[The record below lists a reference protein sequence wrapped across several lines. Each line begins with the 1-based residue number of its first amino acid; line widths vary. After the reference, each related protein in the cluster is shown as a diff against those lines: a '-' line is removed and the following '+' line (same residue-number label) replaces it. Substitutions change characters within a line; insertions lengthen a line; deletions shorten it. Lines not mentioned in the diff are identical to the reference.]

1 MVTVALA
8 LTKESPKTAVSIEA
22 TGETKVEDNSE
33 SNQAIEKPGEV
44 APEEVVEDK
53 PLVKVELTIPEDAIE
68 ASQQQAGIVEDG
80 KVNIS
85 VTTFVP
91 APEEVT
97 TEVKAEDVNRDVP
110 KSIPLAAAKFEPSG
124 LKFKKSVTISIPN
137 PIPGI
142 TFADAD
148 MILTYQNPNTGEWGD
163 AKDNNGNVI
172 KNISSTTESGAVTAY
187 TAEVDHFSAYAIE
200 NQVNSKVEKEVIQKD
215 EILGQESRD
224 NSENAKA
231 LTGIVLKYKEKTGWD
246 YEKGRG
252 VVEAIKEALGS
263 SVPENT
269 LNAMAAY
276 LKTRMYSLMGT
287 TSGVTETERTYNTV
301 NVNGYTEMNYTC
313 YAKTRKTTL
322 STTVVYGGSE
332 KTISV
337 SAIRYTGADQQYK
350 TVTYNPTHSGG
361 KGGSI

>member
-1 MVTVALA
+1 MRFYPF
-8 LTKESPKTAVSIEA
+8 SFFFFF
-22 TGETKVEDNSE
+22 
-33 SNQAIEKPGEV
+33 QA
-44 APEEVVEDK
+44 
-53 PLVKVELTIPEDAIE
+53 
-68 ASQQQAGIVEDG
+68 EDG
-80 KVNIS
+80 IRDFCLS
-85 VTTFVP
+85 RGLG
-91 APEEVT
+91 
-97 TEVKAEDVNRDVP
+97 DVYKR
-110 KSIPLAAAKFEPSG
+110 
-124 LKFKKSVTISIPN
+124 
-137 PIPGI
+137 
-142 TFADAD
+142 
-148 MILTYQNPNTGEWGD
+148 Q
-163 AKDNNGNVI
+163 
-172 KNISSTTESGAVTAY
+172 
-187 TAEVDHFSAYAIE
+187 AIE

-322 STTVVYGGSE
+322 STTVCLLYTSPSPRDRQ
-332 KTISV
+332 KSRMPS
-337 SAIRYTGADQQYK
+337 SA
-350 TVTYNPTHSGG
+350 
-361 KGGSI
+361 